1 MTDQSSAREQ
11 IADVLLRYATA
22 IDTRQW
28 ALLRTCFTDDVQADY
43 GDIGHWSDADGIT
56 KFMSEVH
63 ETMSDV
69 KHMLHNMVIRLDDDN
84 HATFKEAE
92 AYPPLN
98 YSKRG
103 ATIDLAFWRAPERL
117 FDEPDEFLAWARAAL
132 AATRRVAAKRERAG
146 PVKKIKRSKT

>member
-84 HATFKEAE
+84 HATARTYVHTVQAFASDPKQWVDAVGQYSDELVRTE
-92 AYPPLN
+92 DGWRI
-98 YSKRG
+98 SKR
-103 ATIDLAFWRAPERL
+103 TFTSTRVFSS
-117 FDEPDEFLAWARAAL
+117 FDVQPT
-132 AATRRVAAKRERAG
+132 TR
-146 PVKKIKRSKT
+146 